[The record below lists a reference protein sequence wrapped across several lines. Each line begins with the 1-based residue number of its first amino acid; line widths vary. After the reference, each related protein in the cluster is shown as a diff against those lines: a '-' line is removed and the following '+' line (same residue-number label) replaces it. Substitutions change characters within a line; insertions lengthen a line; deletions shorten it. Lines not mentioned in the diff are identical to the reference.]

1 MHRPRHNYCIAM
13 LRLLCF
19 MLPLVAA
26 LDMPPVQLWHCGSP
40 STQRWTLNA
49 SGVPPGSSFRVALS
63 PTQVWDL
70 SGPSNKSGTLIHIF
84 HPYNNPAQYWK
95 LENVT
100 GGGVRLAS
108 AAYARGMCAVASAS
122 YAGAQL
128 TM

>member
-1 MHRPRHNYCIAM
+1 M
-13 LRLLCF
+13 LRLLST
-19 MLPLVAA
+19 LPLVAA

-40 STQRWTLNA
+40 STQHWTLNA
-49 SGVPPGSSFRVALS
+49 SGAVPPGSGFRVALS

-70 SGPSNKSGTLIHIF
+70 SGPSNKTGTLIHLF
-84 HPYNNPAQYWK
+84 HPYSNQAQFFK

-100 GGGVRLAS
+100 AGGVQIAS
-108 AAYARGMCAVASAS
+108 AGYARGMCAVASAS